1 MEFTIRNLPS
11 CETSYPSVLIEWG
24 RPAQSLK
31 DMSAERASRQRSR
44 QVQEAC
50 QKHSVFGIVYRCNCY
65 ARIFMESSSVNE
77 FEEQDRLLILP
88 ALILRVEHASCA
100 ELMPTLS
107 APPGPRGNNSLM
119 HETGL
124 G

>member
-11 CETSYPSVLIEWG
+11 CETSYPSVLIERG

-50 QKHSVFGIVYRCNCY
+50 WLRFRNRLQVQLLRSNFHG
-65 ARIFMESSSVNE
+65 EVNE

-107 APPGPRGNNSLM
+107 APPGPRGNNSLL